1 MYDGKYSIDE
11 TPLYLSSLWN
21 IIFSMST
28 FSPKSVFQRL
38 VANINDMGDWRLKKQ
53 SSIQFHIWKQCIR
66 EREENEMLLMCIM
79 SAMLVFLVAMI
90 DITISYSFAEQKRLF
105 DMNIYF
111 NPELLSQAHPDQI

>member
-11 TPLYLSSLWN
+11 TPLYLSSLWS

-66 EREENEMLLMCIM
+66 EREENEMVLMCIM

-111 NPELLSQAHPDQI
+111 NP